1 MTLSR
6 FSGSFYVAAYL
17 KARAE
22 ISRSRSLRASIVL
35 HLTDPHPVPCP
46 LSLAP
51 YRSNESNTPRQF
63 IFQNTLLSVFSGL
76 FFLNGTEGSS
86 ASPRGSFVTG
96 AGRAA
101 RVLEIA
107 GVRLCCICAM
117 PPPTY
122 SHWLVSILFSR
133 PCPISSR
140 LVLDYSNARLLVY

>member
-76 FFLNGTEGSS
+76 FSVF
-86 ASPRGSFVTG
+86 
-96 AGRAA
+96 
-101 RVLEIA
+101 A
-107 GVRLCCICAM
+107 GVLGMFCNIAKERLHI
-117 PPPTY
+117 TR
-122 SHWLVSILFSR
+122 WR
-133 PCPISSR
+133 TGK
-140 LVLDYSNARLLVY
+140 